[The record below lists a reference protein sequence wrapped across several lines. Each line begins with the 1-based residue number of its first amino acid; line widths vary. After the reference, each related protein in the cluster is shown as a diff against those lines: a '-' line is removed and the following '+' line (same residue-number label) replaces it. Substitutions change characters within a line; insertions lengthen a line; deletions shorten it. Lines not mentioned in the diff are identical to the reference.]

1 MRAAAALM
9 RTRRDEVAAWEI
21 VECGKAVAGSGCGSR
36 ESDRLSGILCGRLAQ
51 ARFPKTVRT
60 GTGELNQRLY
70 SPRGVTAVIAPWNFP
85 LAIPTGMV
93 SAALVTGNPVIFKPS
108 ERSPMMGHW
117 RRRRSCGRSVC
128 PEGVLCC
135 LPGGPD
141 IGRALGAILRSATI
155 AFTGSKD
162 VGLGIL
168 KEPPYSYAG
177 AKHGQAGTGRDGRKK
192 RIIVDGTADLD
203 DAITGVSHRSL
214 AMRDE
219 MFRCSRAIRS
229 RGDLR

>member
-1 MRAAAALM
+1 MR
-9 RTRRDEVAAWEI
+9 RT
-21 VECGKAVAGSGCGSR
+21 GAGSLSPR
-36 ESDRLSGILCGRLAQ
+36 RLGQ
-51 ARFPKTVRT
+51 EP
-60 GTGELNQRLY
+60 GELNQRLY

-117 RRRRSCGRSVC
+117 LTEILREAGV

-141 IGRALGAILRSATI
+141 IGRALVRHPEIATI

-168 KEPPYSYAG
+168 KDAAYSDAG
-177 AKHGQAGTGRDGRKK
+177 ATDGQAGAGRDGREK
-192 RIIVDGTADLD
+192 RD
-203 DAITGVSHRSL
+203 HR
-214 AMRDE
+214 
-219 MFRCSRAIRS
+219 
-229 RGDLR
+229 G